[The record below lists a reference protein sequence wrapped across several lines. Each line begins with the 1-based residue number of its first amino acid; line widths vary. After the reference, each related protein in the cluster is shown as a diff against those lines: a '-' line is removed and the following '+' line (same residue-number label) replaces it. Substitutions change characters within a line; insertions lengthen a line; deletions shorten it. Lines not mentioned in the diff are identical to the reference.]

1 MATAGWYELPG
12 GRRPAMMRPMTDH
25 RAWFDSYPPDVP
37 HSLAPFPRESVYTLL
52 RNAAAGFPEKPA
64 LAFFGAH
71 MSYARLLAE
80 VERFSAV
87 LAGLGVRKGDRV
99 GMILP
104 NCPEYVI
111 AFFACQRIGAV
122 AVGNNPLYT
131 ERELEHQ
138 IKDSGAKVMIV
149 LDQIYHRFGEVREGS
164 GVQEVI
170 AVKLNHYMKPPIKW
184 LAPLKFKAD
193 ARTHG
198 TPMPFIPAG
207 HTVRWW
213 ADVMRA
219 AGPVPPEATVEDPA
233 TELAAL
239 VYTGGTTG
247 LSKGAMLSH
256 SNLVANALQA
266 SAWLNVVRQGEDGIV
281 AALPFFHSFGTLV
294 MNFSMTK
301 AAKLILLPRFEIDMA
316 LKAMAKEKPT
326 LFPGVPRMYI
336 ALNQDPR
343 TPTHDLASLK
353 ACISGAA
360 PLPMA
365 VAKRFE
371 EITGG
376 AKVVEG
382 YGLSECSP
390 VTHANPLV
398 GERKEGFIGMPLP
411 DTDVKLVDL
420 DEPDREVAQGE
431 RGEMCIKGPQVML
444 GYWNRPDESGLV
456 IRDGWLHTGDVA
468 IMDEQGYFKIVDRIK
483 DMVLVSGFNV
493 YPTEVEAVLFHHPKI
508 LKCAVVGV
516 PDDTTGERVKA
527 FIVLKPGE
535 TATADEIVSWC
546 RDPDQGLTGYRV
558 PKDIEFRD
566 ELPETLIGKVLRR
579 VLQDEERKKREA
591 AGSA

>member
-1 MATAGWYELPG
+1 
-12 GRRPAMMRPMTDH
+12 MMRPMTDH
-25 RAWFDSYPPDVP
+25 RVWFDSYPPDVP

-87 LAGLGVRKGDRV
+87 LAGLGVRTGDRV

-170 AVKLNHYMKPPIKW
+170 AVKLNHYMKAPIKW

-343 TPTHDLASLK
+343 TPKHDLASLK

-456 IRDGWLHTGDVA
+456 IRNGWLHTGDVA

-508 LKCAVVGV
+508 LKCAVIGV

-527 FIVLKPGE
+527 FVVLKPGE
-535 TATADEIVSWC
+535 SATAEEIIAWC

-558 PKDIEFRD
+558 PKEVEFRD

-579 VLQDEERKKREA
+579 VLQDEERKKRED

>member
-1 MATAGWYELPG
+1 
-12 GRRPAMMRPMTDH
+12 MMRPMTDD
-25 RAWFDSYPPDVP
+25 RSWFASYPPDVP
-37 HSLAPFPRESVYTLL
+37 HSLEPYPKESVFALL
-52 RNAAAGFPEKPA
+52 RNAVAGFPDKPA

-71 MSYARLLAE
+71 MTYAKLLEE

-87 LAGLGVRKGDRV
+87 LAGLGVGRGDRV

-111 AFFACQRIGAV
+111 AFFACQRLGAV

-131 ERELEHQ
+131 ERELQHQ
-138 IKDSGAKVMIV
+138 ITDSGAKVMVV
-149 LDQIYHRFGEVREGS
+149 LDQIYHRFGQVRDAS

-170 AVKLNHYMKPPIKW
+170 AVKLNHYMPAPIKW
-184 LAPLKFKAD
+184 LAPLKFKGD
-193 ARTHG
+193 ARKQG
-198 TPMPFIPAG
+198 TPLPFVPAG
-207 HTVRWW
+207 HRVRWW
-213 ADVMRA
+213 ADVMKQ
-219 AGPVPPEATVEDPA
+219 AGPAPPEATIADPA
-233 TELAAL
+233 TEVAAL

-256 SNLVANALQA
+256 SNLVANARQA

-294 MNFSMTK
+294 MDFAITK

-316 LKAMAKEKPT
+316 LKAMSKEKPS

-343 TPTHDLASLK
+343 TAKHDLASLK

-376 AKVVEG
+376 ARVVEG
-382 YGLSECSP
+382 YGLTECSP

-398 GERKEGFIGMPLP
+398 GERKEGSIGMPLP
-411 DTDVKLVDL
+411 DTEVRLVDL

-444 GYWNRPDESGLV
+444 GYWNRPDESALM

-468 IMDEQGYFKIVDRIK
+468 IMDEQGYFSIVDRIK
-483 DMVLVSGFNV
+483 DMILVSGFNV
-493 YPTEVEAVLFHHPKI
+493 YPTEVEAVLFQHPKI
-508 LKCAVVGV
+508 LKCAVVGL

-527 FIVLKPGE
+527 YVVLKPGE
-535 TATADEIVSWC
+535 TTTPDEIVAWC
-546 RDPDQGLTGYRV
+546 RAPDQGLTGYRV
-558 PKDIEFRD
+558 PKDIELRD

-579 VLQDEERKKREA
+579 VLQEEERSKREA
-591 AGSA
+591 AGTQ

>member
-1 MATAGWYELPG
+1 VLQRRPG
-12 GRRPAMMRPMTDH
+12 PAMMRPMDGH
-25 RAWFDSYPPDVP
+25 RPWFDSYPPDMP
-37 HSLAPFPRESVYTLL
+37 RSLEPFPVESVFALL
-52 RNAAAGFPEKPA
+52 RNAAAGFPGRPA
-64 LAFFGAH
+64 LAFFGAR
-71 MSYARLLAE
+71 MSYAELLAE

-87 LAGLGVRKGDRV
+87 LVGLGVHAGDRV

-111 AFFACQRIGAV
+111 AWYACQRIGAI

-138 IKDSGAKVMIV
+138 ITDSGARVMIV
-149 LDQIYHRFGEVREGS
+149 LDQIYHRFGRIRDAAGVRE
-164 GVQEVI
+164 VV
-170 AVKLNHYMKPPIKW
+170 AVKLNRYMPAPIRW
-184 LAPLKFKAD
+184 LAPLKFRSD
-193 ARTHG
+193 ARKHG
-198 TPMPFIPAG
+198 TPLPFIPPG
-207 HTVRWW
+207 HRVRWW
-213 ADVMRA
+213 ADAMKQ
-219 AGPVPPEATVEDPA
+219 AGPVPPEATVVDPA
-233 TELAAL
+233 SEAAAL

-247 LSKGAMLSH
+247 LSKGATLSH
-256 SNLVANALQA
+256 SNLVANAMQA
-266 SAWLNVVRQGEDGIV
+266 AAWLDVVRQGEDGIV

-301 AAKLILLPRFEIDMA
+301 AAKIVLLPRFEIDMA
-316 LKAMAKEKPT
+316 LKAMSKEKPT

-343 TPTHDLASLK
+343 TPKHDLASLK

-398 GERKEGFIGMPLP
+398 GGRKEGSIGLPLP
-411 DTDVKLVDL
+411 DTDVKLTDL
-420 DEPDREVAQGE
+420 DEPDRVVPQGE

-456 IRDGWLHTGDVA
+456 IRNGWLHTGDVA
-468 IMDEQGYFKIVDRIK
+468 IMDEQGYFQIVDRIK
-483 DMVLVSGFNV
+483 DMILVSGFNV

-516 PDDTTGERVKA
+516 PDETTGERVKA

-535 TATADEIVSWC
+535 TATAEEITSWC

-558 PKDIEFRD
+558 PKEIEFRD

-591 AGSA
+591 AGAAGP

>member
-1 MATAGWYELPG
+1 
-12 GRRPAMMRPMTDH
+12 MTNH
-25 RAWFDSYPPDVP
+25 QAWFTAYPPDVP
-37 HSLAPFPRESVYTLL
+37 HSLAPYPKEPVFALL
-52 RNAAAGFPEKPA
+52 RNAAAGFPDRPA

-71 MSYARLLAE
+71 MTYSKLLSE
-80 VERFSAV
+80 VERFSAA
-87 LAGLGVRKGDRV
+87 LAGLGVRRGDRV

-111 AFFACQRIGAV
+111 AFFACQRLGAV

-131 ERELEHQ
+131 ERELRHQ
-138 IKDSGAKVMIV
+138 IIDSGAKVMIV
-149 LDQIYHRFGEVREGS
+149 LDQVYHRFGEVRDDS

-170 AVKLNHYMKPPIKW
+170 AVKLNHYMPAPIKW
-184 LAPLKFKAD
+184 LAPLKFKSD
-193 ARTHG
+193 ARKHG
-198 TPMPFIPAG
+198 TPLPFVPAG
-207 HTVRWW
+207 HRVRWW
-213 ADVMRA
+213 ADVLKH
-219 AGPVPPEATVEDPA
+219 AGPTPPEASIDDPA
-233 TELAAL
+233 TEVAAL

-256 SNLVANALQA
+256 SNLVANARQA

-294 MNFSMTK
+294 MDFAITK

-316 LKAMAKEKPT
+316 LKAMSKEKPS

-343 TPTHDLASLK
+343 TPKHDLASLK

-365 VAKRFE
+365 VAQRFE
-371 EITGG
+371 QITGG
-376 AKVVEG
+376 ARVVEG
-382 YGLSECSP
+382 YGLTECSP

-398 GERKEGFIGMPLP
+398 GERKEGSIGLPLP

-420 DEPDREVAQGE
+420 DEPDREVARGE

-444 GYWNRPDESGLV
+444 GYWNRPDESALV

-468 IMDEQGYFKIVDRIK
+468 IMDEQGYFSIVDRIK
-483 DMVLVSGFNV
+483 DMILVSGFNV
-493 YPTEVEAVLFHHPKI
+493 YPTEVEAVLYQHPQI
-508 LKCAVVGV
+508 LKCAVVGL

-527 FIVLKPGE
+527 FVVLKAGE
-535 TATADEIVSWC
+535 TTTPDEIVAWC
-546 RDPDQGLTGYRV
+546 RAPGQGLTGYRV
-558 PKDIEFRD
+558 PKEVELRD

-579 VLQDEERKKREA
+579 VLQEEERVSREA
-591 AGSA
+591 AGAS

>member
-1 MATAGWYELPG
+1 MNGL
-12 GRRPAMMRPMTDH
+12 RP
-25 RAWFDSYPPDVP
+25 WFDSYPPGMP
-37 HSLAPFPRESVYTLL
+37 HSLEPFPKGSVFALL
-52 RNAAAGFPEKPA
+52 RNAAAGFPDRPA
-64 LAFFGAH
+64 LAFFGAR
-71 MSYARLLAE
+71 MSYAKLLAE

-87 LAGLGVRKGDRV
+87 LMGLGVHAGDRV

-111 AFFACQRIGAV
+111 AWYACQRIGAI

-149 LDQIYHRFGEVREGS
+149 LDQIYRRFGQIRDAA
-164 GVQEVI
+164 GVQEVV
-170 AVKLNHYMKPPIKW
+170 ATKLNHYMPAPIKW
-184 LAPLKFKAD
+184 LAPLKFRSD
-193 ARTHG
+193 ARKHG
-198 TPMPFIPAG
+198 TPLPFIPPDHA
-207 HTVRWW
+207 VRWW
-213 ADVMRA
+213 ADAMKR
-219 AGPVPPEATVEDPA
+219 AGPLPPEAAVADPGSEA
-233 TELAAL
+233 AAL

-247 LSKGAMLSH
+247 LSKGATLSH
-256 SNLVANALQA
+256 SNLVANAMQA
-266 SAWLNVVRQGEDGIV
+266 SAWLDVVRQGEDGIV

-301 AAKLILLPRFEIDMA
+301 AAKLVLLPRFEIDMA
-316 LKAMAKEKPT
+316 LKAMSKEKPT

-336 ALNQDPR
+336 ALNQDPH
-343 TPTHDLASLK
+343 TPKHDLASLK

-398 GERKEGFIGMPLP
+398 GERKEGSIGLPLP
-411 DTDVKLVDL
+411 DTDVKLTDL
-420 DEPDREVAQGE
+420 DEPDRVVPQGE

-456 IRDGWLHTGDVA
+456 IRNGWLHTGDVA
-468 IMDEQGYFKIVDRIK
+468 IMDEQGYFHIVDRIK
-483 DMVLVSGFNV
+483 DMILVSGFNV
-493 YPTEVEAVLFHHPKI
+493 YPTEVEAVLFHNPKI

-535 TATADEIVSWC
+535 SATAEEITSWC

-558 PKDIEFRD
+558 PKEIEFRD

-591 AGSA
+591 AGAAGS

>member
-1 MATAGWYELPG
+1 
-12 GRRPAMMRPMTDH
+12 MTDH
-25 RAWFDSYPPDVP
+25 RSWLDSYSPDVP
-37 HSLAPFPRESVYTLL
+37 PSLEPYPKESVFALL
-52 RNAAAGFPEKPA
+52 QSAVAGFPDRPA

-71 MSYARLLAE
+71 MSYARLLQQ
-80 VERFSAV
+80 VERFSAA
-87 LAGLGVRKGDRV
+87 LAGLGVRRGDRV

-111 AFFACQRIGAV
+111 AFFACQRLGAV

-131 ERELEHQ
+131 ERELQHQ
-138 IKDSGAKVMIV
+138 ITDSGAKVMIV
-149 LDQIYHRFGEVREGS
+149 LDQVYHRFGQVRDAS

-170 AVKLNHYMKPPIKW
+170 AVNLNHYMPAPIKW

-193 ARTHG
+193 ARKHG

-207 HTVRWW
+207 HRVRWW
-213 ADVMRA
+213 AEVMKQ
-219 AGPVPPEATVEDPA
+219 AGPAPPVATIDDPA
-233 TELAAL
+233 TEVAAL

-256 SNLVANALQA
+256 SNLVANARQA

-294 MNFSMTK
+294 MDFAITK

-316 LKAMAKEKPT
+316 LKAMSKEKPS

-343 TPTHDLASLK
+343 TPKHDLASLK

-365 VAKRFE
+365 VAQRFE
-371 EITGG
+371 QITGG
-376 AKVVEG
+376 ARVVEG
-382 YGLSECSP
+382 YGLTECSP

-398 GERKEGFIGMPLP
+398 GERKEGSIGLPLP

-431 RGEMCIKGPQVML
+431 RGEMCIRGPQVML
-444 GYWNRPDESGLV
+444 GYWQRPDESAQM

-468 IMDEQGYFKIVDRIK
+468 IMDEQGYFSIVDRIK
-483 DMVLVSGFNV
+483 DMILVSGFNV
-493 YPTEVEAVLFHHPKI
+493 YPTEVEAVLYQHPKI
-508 LKCAVVGV
+508 LKCAVVGL
-516 PDDTTGERVKA
+516 PDETTGERVKA
-527 FIVLKPGE
+527 YVVLKPGE
-535 TATADEIVSWC
+535 STTPDEIAAWC
-546 RDPDQGLTGYRV
+546 RAPGQGLTGYRV
-558 PKDIEFRD
+558 PKEIELRE

-579 VLQDEERKKREA
+579 VLQEEERAKREA
-591 AGSA
+591 PGMR

>member
-1 MATAGWYELPG
+1 MTCKGRDELPG
-12 GRRPAMMRPMTDH
+12 RPRAAMMRPMTDH
-25 RAWFDSYPPDVP
+25 RVWFDSYPPDVP

-87 LAGLGVRKGDRV
+87 LAGLGVRTGDRV

-170 AVKLNHYMKPPIKW
+170 AVKLNHYMKAPIKW

-343 TPTHDLASLK
+343 TPKHDLASLK

-456 IRDGWLHTGDVA
+456 IRNGWLHTGDVA

-508 LKCAVVGV
+508 LKCAVIGV

-527 FIVLKPGE
+527 FVVLKPGE
-535 TATADEIVSWC
+535 SATAEEIIAWC

-558 PKDIEFRD
+558 PKEVEFRD

-579 VLQDEERKKREA
+579 VLQDEERKKRED

>member
-1 MATAGWYELPG
+1 MTFAVSHELPR
-12 GRRPAMMRPMTDH
+12 GRGPAMMRPMTDH

-37 HSLAPFPRESVYTLL
+37 HSLAPFPTESVYTLL
-52 RNAAAGFPEKPA
+52 RNAVAGFPEKPA

-71 MSYARLLAE
+71 MTYAQLLAE

-149 LDQIYHRFGEVREGS
+149 LDQIYHRFGEVRDGS

-170 AVKLNHYMKPPIKW
+170 AVKLNHYMKAPIKW

-193 ARTHG
+193 ARKHG
-198 TPMPFIPAG
+198 TPMPFIPPG

-213 ADVMRA
+213 ADVMQA
-219 AGPVPPEATVEDPA
+219 AGPMPPEARVEDPA

-343 TPTHDLASLK
+343 TPKHDLASLK
-353 ACISGAA
+353 ACILGAA

-365 VAKRFE
+365 VA
-371 EITGG
+371 
-376 AKVVEG
+376 
-382 YGLSECSP
+382 
-390 VTHANPLV
+390 
-398 GERKEGFIGMPLP
+398 
-411 DTDVKLVDL
+411 
-420 DEPDREVAQGE
+420 
-431 RGEMCIKGPQVML
+431 
-444 GYWNRPDESGLV
+444 
-456 IRDGWLHTGDVA
+456 
-468 IMDEQGYFKIVDRIK
+468 
-483 DMVLVSGFNV
+483 
-493 YPTEVEAVLFHHPKI
+493 
-508 LKCAVVGV
+508 
-516 PDDTTGERVKA
+516 
-527 FIVLKPGE
+527 
-535 TATADEIVSWC
+535 
-546 RDPDQGLTGYRV
+546 
-558 PKDIEFRD
+558 
-566 ELPETLIGKVLRR
+566 
-579 VLQDEERKKREA
+579 
-591 AGSA
+591 

>member
-1 MATAGWYELPG
+1 
-12 GRRPAMMRPMTDH
+12 MMRPMNDH
-25 RAWFDSYPPDVP
+25 RPWFDSYPPDMP
-37 HSLAPFPRESVYTLL
+37 RSLEPFPVESVFALL
-52 RNAAAGFPEKPA
+52 RNAAAGFPGRPA
-64 LAFFGAH
+64 LAFFGAR
-71 MSYARLLAE
+71 MSYAELLAE

-87 LAGLGVRKGDRV
+87 LVGLGVHAGDRV

-111 AFFACQRIGAV
+111 AWYACQRIGAI

-138 IKDSGAKVMIV
+138 ITDSGAKVMIV
-149 LDQIYHRFGEVREGS
+149 LDQIYHRFGRIRDAAGVRE
-164 GVQEVI
+164 VV
-170 AVKLNHYMKPPIKW
+170 AVKLNRYMPAPIRW
-184 LAPLKFKAD
+184 LAPLKFRSD
-193 ARTHG
+193 ARKHG
-198 TPMPFIPAG
+198 TPLPFIPPG
-207 HTVRWW
+207 HRVRWW
-213 ADVMRA
+213 ADAMKQ
-219 AGPVPPEATVEDPA
+219 AGPVPPEATVVDPA
-233 TELAAL
+233 SEAAAL

-247 LSKGAMLSH
+247 LSKGATLSH
-256 SNLVANALQA
+256 SNLVANAMQA
-266 SAWLNVVRQGEDGIV
+266 AAWLDVVRQGEDGIV

-301 AAKLILLPRFEIDMA
+301 AAKLVLLPRFEIDMA
-316 LKAMAKEKPT
+316 LKAMSKEKPT

-343 TPTHDLASLK
+343 TPKHDLASLK

-376 AKVVEG
+376 ATVVEG

-398 GERKEGFIGMPLP
+398 GERKEGSIGLPLP
-411 DTDVKLVDL
+411 DTDVKLTDL
-420 DEPDREVAQGE
+420 DEPDRVVPQGE

-456 IRDGWLHTGDVA
+456 IRNGWLHTGDVA
-468 IMDEQGYFKIVDRIK
+468 IMDEQGYFQIVDRIK
-483 DMVLVSGFNV
+483 DMILVSGFNV

-516 PDDTTGERVKA
+516 PDETTGERVKA

-535 TATADEIVSWC
+535 TATAEEITSWC

-558 PKDIEFRD
+558 PKEIEFRD

-591 AGSA
+591 AGAAGP

>member
-1 MATAGWYELPG
+1 MRVGL
-12 GRRPAMMRPMTDH
+12 RRGVGTAMMRPMTSH
-25 RAWFDSYPPDVP
+25 RPWFASYPSDVP
-37 HSLAPFPRESVYTLL
+37 HSLAPFPKESVYTLL
-52 RNAAAGFPEKPA
+52 RNAVAGFPNKPA

-71 MSYARLLAE
+71 MSYAQLLSE
-80 VERFSAV
+80 VERCSAV
-87 LAGLGVRKGDRV
+87 LTGLGVRTGDRV

-149 LDQIYHRFGEVREGS
+149 LDQIYHRFGRIRDAS
-164 GVQEVI
+164 GVTDVI
-170 AVKLNHYMKPPIKW
+170 AVQLHHYMKPPIKW
-184 LAPLKFKAD
+184 LAPLKFKSD
-193 ARTHG
+193 ARKQG
-198 TPMPFIPAG
+198 TPLPFIPAD
-207 HTVRWW
+207 HQVRWW
-213 ADVMRA
+213 ADAMQQ
-219 AGPVPPEATVEDPA
+219 AGPVPPEATIDDPA
-233 TELAAL
+233 TEVAAL

-301 AAKLILLPRFEIDMA
+301 AAKLVLLPRFEIDMA
-316 LKAMAKEKPT
+316 LKAMSKERPT

-343 TPTHDLASLK
+343 TAKHDLGALK

-365 VAKRFE
+365 VAQRFE

-398 GERKEGFIGMPLP
+398 GVRKEGSIGMPLP

-420 DEPDREVAQGE
+420 DEPDREVAPGE
-431 RGEMCIKGPQVML
+431 RGEMCIQGPQVML

-456 IRDGWLHTGDVA
+456 IRNGWLHTGDVA
-468 IMDEQGYFKIVDRIK
+468 IMDEDGYFRIVDRIK
-483 DMVLVSGFNV
+483 DMILVSGFNV

-508 LKCAVVGV
+508 LKCAVAGV

-527 FIVLKPGE
+527 YIVLKPGE

-546 RDPDQGLTGYRV
+546 RDPEQGLTGYRV
-558 PKDIEFRD
+558 PKEIEFRD

-591 AGSA
+591 AGPGS

>member
-1 MATAGWYELPG
+1 
-12 GRRPAMMRPMTDH
+12 MMRPMTDH

-52 RNAAAGFPEKPA
+52 RNAAAGFPDEPA

-111 AFFACQRIGAV
+111 AFFACQRMGAV

-149 LDQIYHRFGEVREGS
+149 LDQIYHRFGEVRAGS

-343 TPTHDLASLK
+343 TAKHDLASLK

-456 IRDGWLHTGDVA
+456 IRNGWLHTGDVA

-508 LKCAVVGV
+508 LKCAVIGV

-527 FIVLKPGE
+527 FVVLKPGE
-535 TATADEIVSWC
+535 SATAQEIIAWC

-558 PKDIEFRD
+558 PKEVEFRD

-579 VLQDEERKKREA
+579 VLQDEERRKREA

>member
-1 MATAGWYELPG
+1 
-12 GRRPAMMRPMTDH
+12 MMRLMTDP
-25 RAWFDSYPPDVP
+25 RTWFASYPPDVP
-37 HSLAPFPRESVYTLL
+37 RSLEPYPKESVFALL
-52 RNAAAGFPEKPA
+52 QSAVAGFPDRPA

-71 MSYARLLAE
+71 MTYAKLLAE

-87 LAGLGVRKGDRV
+87 LAGLGVRRGDRV

-111 AFFACQRIGAV
+111 AFFACQRLGAV

-131 ERELEHQ
+131 ERELQHQ
-138 IKDSGAKVMIV
+138 ISDSGAKVMIV
-149 LDQIYHRFGEVREGS
+149 LDQIYHRFGQVRDAS

-170 AVKLNHYMKPPIKW
+170 AVKLNHYMPAPIKW
-184 LAPLKFKAD
+184 LAPLKFKGD
-193 ARTHG
+193 ARKQG
-198 TPMPFIPAG
+198 TPMPFVPAG
-207 HTVRWW
+207 HEVRWW
-213 ADVMRA
+213 ADVMKQ
-219 AGPVPPEATVEDPA
+219 AGPAPPVASIDDPA
-233 TELAAL
+233 TEVAAL

-256 SNLVANALQA
+256 SNLVANARQA

-294 MNFSMTK
+294 MDFAITK

-316 LKAMAKEKPT
+316 LKAMSKEKPS

-343 TPTHDLASLK
+343 TAKHDLASLK

-365 VAKRFE
+365 VAQRFE

-376 AKVVEG
+376 ARVVEG
-382 YGLSECSP
+382 YGLTECSP

-398 GERKEGFIGMPLP
+398 GERKEGSIGLPLP
-411 DTDVKLVDL
+411 DTDVRLVDL
-420 DEPDREVAQGE
+420 DESDREVAQGK

-444 GYWNRPDESGLV
+444 GYWQRPDESAQM
-456 IRDGWLHTGDVA
+456 IRNGWLHTGDVA
-468 IMDEQGYFKIVDRIK
+468 IMDEQGYFSIVDRIK
-483 DMVLVSGFNV
+483 DMILVSGFNV
-493 YPTEVEAVLFHHPKI
+493 YPTEVEAVLYRHPKI
-508 LKCAVVGV
+508 LKCAVVGL

-527 FIVLKPGE
+527 YVVLKPGE
-535 TATADEIVSWC
+535 AATPDEIVAWC
-546 RDPDQGLTGYRV
+546 RAPDQGLTGYRV
-558 PKDIEFRD
+558 PKEIELRD

-579 VLQDEERKKREA
+579 VLQEEERVKREA
-591 AGSA
+591 AGTS

>member
-1 MATAGWYELPG
+1 
-12 GRRPAMMRPMTDH
+12 MMRDMTSH
-25 RAWFDSYPPDVP
+25 RPWFGSYPSDVP
-37 HSLAPFPRESVYTLL
+37 HSLEPFPRESVYTLL
-52 RNAAAGFPEKPA
+52 RNAAAGFPDKPA

-71 MSYARLLAE
+71 MTYAALLAE

-111 AFFACQRIGAV
+111 AFFACQRLGAV

-149 LDQIYHRFGEVREGS
+149 LDQIYRRFGQIRDAV
-164 GVQEVI
+164 GVHDVI
-170 AVKLNHYMKPPIKW
+170 AVRLNRYMKPPIKW
-184 LAPLKFKAD
+184 LAPLKFKSD
-193 ARTHG
+193 ARKHG
-198 TPMPFIPAG
+198 TPLPFIPAD
-207 HTVRWW
+207 HRVRWW
-213 ADVMRA
+213 ADVMKQ
-219 AGPVPPEATVEDPA
+219 AGPVPPEAVVDDPA
-233 TELAAL
+233 SEVAAL

-256 SNLVANALQA
+256 SNLVSNALQA
-266 SAWLNVVRQGEDGIV
+266 SAWLNVVRQGEDGNIV

-316 LKAMAKEKPT
+316 LKAISKEKPT

-343 TPTHDLASLK
+343 TPKHDLASLK

-376 AKVVEG
+376 ATVVEG

-398 GERKEGFIGMPLP
+398 GERKEGFIGLPLP

-420 DEPDREVAQGE
+420 DEPDREVPQGG

-444 GYWNRPDESGLV
+444 GYWNRPDESESA
-456 IRDGWLHTGDVA
+456 IRNGWLHTGDVA
-468 IMDEQGYFKIVDRIK
+468 IMDEQGYFRIVDRIK
-483 DMVLVSGFNV
+483 DMILVSGFNV

-508 LKCAVVGV
+508 LKCTVVGV

-527 FIVLKPGE
+527 FIVLKHGE
-535 TATADEIVSWC
+535 TATAEEIISVVPRPRPGSH
-546 RDPDQGLTGYRV
+546 RLPRAEGDRV
-558 PKDIEFRD
+558 PRRIARD
-566 ELPETLIGKVLRR
+566 ADRQAVPRR
-579 VLQDEERKKREA
+579 ALQDEERKKRQA
-591 AGSA
+591 PAGAP

>member
-1 MATAGWYELPG
+1 
-12 GRRPAMMRPMTDH
+12 MTDH
-25 RAWFDSYPPDVP
+25 RAWFASYPPDVP
-37 HSLAPFPRESVYTLL
+37 HTLEPYPKESVFALL
-52 RNAAAGFPEKPA
+52 RNAVAGFPDRPA

-71 MSYARLLAE
+71 MSYAKLLAE

-87 LAGLGVRKGDRV
+87 LAGLGVRQGDRV

-111 AFFACQRIGAV
+111 AFFACQRLGAV

-138 IKDSGAKVMIV
+138 IKDSGAKLMIV
-149 LDQIYHRFGEVREGS
+149 LDQIYHRFGQIRDAAR
-164 GVQEVI
+164 VQEVI
-170 AVKLNHYMKPPIKW
+170 AAKLNHYMKPPIRW
-184 LAPLKFKAD
+184 LAPLKFRSD
-193 ARTHG
+193 ARKHG
-198 TPMPFIPAG
+198 TPLPFIPTD

-213 ADVMRA
+213 GDLMRS
-219 AGPVPPEATVEDPA
+219 AGPVPPEVTIADP
-233 TELAAL
+233 EHEVAAL

-256 SNLVANALQA
+256 MNLVANARQA

-294 MNFSMTK
+294 MDFAMTK

-316 LKAMAKEKPT
+316 LKAMAKEKPS

-343 TPTHDLASLK
+343 TPKHDLASLK

-376 AKVVEG
+376 ATVVEG
-382 YGLSECSP
+382 YGLTECSP

-420 DEPDREVAQGE
+420 DEPDREVPQGE

-456 IRDGWLHTGDVA
+456 IRNGWLHTGDVA

-483 DMVLVSGFNV
+483 DMILVSGFNV

-527 FIVLKPGE
+527 YIVLKPGE
-535 TATADEIVSWC
+535 SATADEITAWC

-558 PKDIEFRD
+558 PKEIEFRD

-579 VLQDEERKKREA
+579 VLQEEERKKRET
-591 AGSA
+591 AGTS

>member
-1 MATAGWYELPG
+1 MNGHRPWY
-12 GRRPAMMRPMTDH
+12 
-25 RAWFDSYPPDVP
+25 DSYPPGMP
-37 HSLAPFPRESVYTLL
+37 HSLEPYPRESVFALL
-52 RNAAAGFPEKPA
+52 RNAAAGFPDRPA
-64 LAFFGAH
+64 LAFFRAR
-71 MSYARLLAE
+71 MSYEKLLAE

-87 LAGLGVRKGDRV
+87 LVGLGVHAGDRV

-111 AFFACQRIGAV
+111 AWYACQRIGAI

-149 LDQIYHRFGEVREGS
+149 LDQIYHRFGQIRDAV
-164 GVQEVI
+164 GVQEVVAI
-170 AVKLNHYMKPPIKW
+170 KLNHYMPAPIKW
-184 LAPLKFKAD
+184 LAPLKFRSD
-193 ARTHG
+193 ARKHG
-198 TPMPFIPAG
+198 TPQPFIPPD
-207 HTVRWW
+207 HRVRWW
-213 ADVMRA
+213 AEVMKQ
-219 AGPVPPEATVEDPA
+219 AGPVPSEASVADPA
-233 TELAAL
+233 SEAAAL

-247 LSKGAMLSH
+247 LSKGATLSH
-256 SNLVANALQA
+256 HNLVANAMQA
-266 SAWLNVVRQGEDGIV
+266 SAWLDVVRQGEDGIV

-301 AAKLILLPRFEIDMA
+301 AAKLVLLPRFEIDMA
-316 LKAMAKEKPT
+316 LKAMSKEKPT

-343 TPTHDLASLK
+343 TPKHDLASLK

-398 GERKEGFIGMPLP
+398 GERKEGSIGLPLP
-411 DTDVKLVDL
+411 DTDVKLTDL
-420 DEPDREVAQGE
+420 DEPDRVVPQGE

-456 IRDGWLHTGDVA
+456 IRNGWLHTGDVA
-468 IMDEQGYFKIVDRIK
+468 IMDEQGYFQIVDRIK
-483 DMVLVSGFNV
+483 DMILVSGFNV

-535 TATADEIVSWC
+535 IATAEEIASWC

-558 PKDIEFRD
+558 PKEIEFRD

-579 VLQDEERKKREA
+579 VLQEEERKKREA
-591 AGSA
+591 AST